1 MTNFT
6 RRSLAALPLIGLA
19 APALAQGAWPNRP
32 PRWIVPWAAGGSSD
46 FVARLVAQGI
56 SGPLG
61 HQIVVENRA
70 GGATIPATEAFVR
83 SPADGYTLFSADLT
97 GLVFIPAMSQRIP
110 YDPQRDIRIVHG
122 MGRFPYMLV
131 VHPSFPANTLQEFI
145 AQCRA
150 RPGAVSVSHAG
161 VGSPNHLGIER
172 LIRSARIEVNQVSYR
187 GGAPAL
193 QDTIAGVVNACFSD
207 VAVAVQA
214 IQTGQVKA
222 LGTSMPSRVGT
233 FPNVPTFAEQG
244 VQNAEI
250 YAWNSVAVHSSTPEP
265 IVRRLEAEVRRVVQG
280 DDFITRLRGL
290 ALEPNNLGTDE
301 MAALVRQE
309 VATWQPLIR
318 ELGITLDS

>member
-1 MTNFT
+1 MTNLT
-6 RRSLAALPLIGLA
+6 RRSLAALPLAALA
-19 APALAQGAWPNRP
+19 APAFAQGNYPNRP

-122 MGRFPYMLV
+122 MGRFPYMLL

-145 AQCRA
+145 AQARA
-150 RPGAVSVSHAG
+150 RPGVVSVSHAG
-161 VGSPNHLGIER
+161 VGSPNHLGIVR
-172 LIRSARIEVNQVSYR
+172 LSRAAGIEVNQVSYR

-222 LGTSMPSRVGT
+222 LGTSMPSRIGP

-265 IVRRLEAEVRRVVQG
+265 IVRRLEAEVRRVVQS

-301 MAALVRQE
+301 MLALVRQE

-318 ELGITLDS
+318 ELGISLDS